1 MTEGEFPK
9 NRGTLL
15 GSDLI
20 LGFGNA
26 YKEIIKGAPLW
37 FPYIIRVP
45 YMEIIKGAS
54 PKQGSPCI

>member
-26 YKEIIKGAPLW
+26 YKEIIKGALMVSL
-37 FPYIIRVP
+37 YH
-45 YMEIIKGAS
+45 E
-54 PKQGSPCI
+54 GSIYGNHKRSEP